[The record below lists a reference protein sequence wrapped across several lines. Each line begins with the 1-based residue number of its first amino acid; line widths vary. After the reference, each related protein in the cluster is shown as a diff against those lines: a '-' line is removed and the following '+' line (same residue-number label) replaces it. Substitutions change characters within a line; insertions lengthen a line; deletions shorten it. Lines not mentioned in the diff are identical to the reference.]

1 MEPSGGKKWKKHEND
16 GKKGDLWDEIL
27 VTLGEGG

>member
-16 GKKGDLWDEIL
+16 GEKGDLWDEIL
-27 VTLGEGG
+27 GHWVRVE